1 MHRTGG
7 TILGVAAL
15 LAAAALAEVAQS
27 DEPTPA
33 RRDEL
38 IYRLRQD
45 CGSCHGLTMK
55 GGLGPPLLPAA
66 LASKPEDYLVDVVLK
81 GIPDT
86 AMPPWA
92 FEIERREA
100 LWLIRQLREGLRP

>member
-1 MHRTGG
+1 MPSACR
-7 TILGVAAL
+7 ILGGAAAL
-15 LAAAALAEVAQS
+15 LVATMTNAAPA
-27 DEPTPA
+27 DEPSAA
-33 RRDEL
+33 RRDQL

-66 LASKPEDYLVDVVLK
+66 LTGKPEDYLVDVILK
-81 GIPDT
+81 GIPET

-92 FEIERREA
+92 FEIARGEA
-100 LWLIRQLREGLRP
+100 LWLVRQLREGLPQ